1 MNVMFVRFLQRF
13 KTVASWIGE
22 KQIILIYTLLYLT
35 VVGPV
40 ALIYKTFSDPFQYR
54 KRSLST
60 FWVPREPTAVTLDE
74 ARRE

>member
-22 KQIILIYTLLYLT
+22 KQIILIYTLLYLI

-54 KRSLST
+54 KRTLST
-60 FWVPREPTAVTLDE
+60 FWVLRLNTAGTVDE
-74 ARRE
+74 ARKQ